1 MNKSNLSSDIKAG
14 VVVFLVAL
22 PLCLGISMACKV
34 PLFSGLLAGIIGG
47 IIVTIFSGSVLSV
60 SGPAAGLTA
69 IVIASV
75 ASLGSFESFLA
86 AVLVAGIL
94 QLIFGFLKAGSIGN
108 YIPYSVI
115 KGMLAGIG
123 IILIMK
129 QIPHLVGY
137 DFDPEGDL
145 EFNQTDGHNTFS
157 DLFYMFNYITPGAV
171 IIGLL
176 SIVILV
182 LTEKEFYK
190 KNKVLSLIPG
200 PLIVVVVGVVLGTV
214 FNGSSQGNLAISA
227 EHMVSLPVIKSF
239 GDFKDALIAPDFSKI
254 STGNFWV
261 IAFTLA
267 FVAGL
272 ETLLSIEATDKL
284 DPHKRNSNS
293 NKELIAQGIGNTL
306 CGLVGALPV
315 TAVIVRSSANINAG
329 GKTKLS
335 AIIHAVLLFVSV
347 LAIPSILMLIPNAA
361 LAGILIMTGYKL
373 AKPSLFK
380 EQYKKGFE
388 HIMPFVVTI
397 VVMLVTDLLKGV
409 AAGLILAVIFIIRSN
424 IKSTFDI
431 AKAEM
436 DGRLHHVVKLPQH
449 VTFFNKGFL
458 IKYFAEIKEGSV
470 VIIDGSVNKICDKD
484 SLEVISDFYH
494 AAKERDIKVQ
504 LTKFEIENEYGK

>member
-47 IIVTIFSGSVLSV
+47 IVVTIFSGSILSV

-86 AVLVAGIL
+86 AVVVAGVL
-94 QLIFGFLKAGSIGN
+94 QLVFGFLKAGSIGN

-137 DFDPEGDL
+137 DFDPEGDF
-145 EFNQTDGHNTFS
+145 EFNQADGHNTFS

-176 SIVILV
+176 SIVILII
-182 LTEKEFYK
+182 TEKEFYK

-200 PLIVVVVGVVLGTV
+200 PLIVVVVGVVLGSV
-214 FNGSSQGNLAISA
+214 FNGSSQGSLSISA
-227 EHMVSLPVIKSF
+227 EHMVSLPVIKSV
-239 GDFKDALIAPDFSKI
+239 GDFKDALITPDFSKI

-284 DPHKRNSNS
+284 DPQKRNSNS

-347 LAIPSILMLIPNAA
+347 VAIPSILMLIPNAA

-436 DGRLHHVVKLPQH
+436 DGRLHYIVKLPQQ

-484 SLEVISDFYH
+484 SLEVITDFYH
-494 AAKERDIKVQ
+494 SAKEREIKVQ
-504 LTKFEIENEYGK
+504 LTKFEIEK